1 MDKVEKESSDI
12 TVGKCSHHFY
22 FCNNFVK
29 PPCIF
34 IFFRHADTEAA
45 TTLPTYPDGCSYPTM
60 YNER

>member
-12 TVGKCSHHFY
+12 TVGKCLHHFY

-34 IFFRHADTEAA
+34 IFFRHADTEVILQQSCDNIAH
-45 TTLPTYPDGCSYPTM
+45 LS
-60 YNER
+60 